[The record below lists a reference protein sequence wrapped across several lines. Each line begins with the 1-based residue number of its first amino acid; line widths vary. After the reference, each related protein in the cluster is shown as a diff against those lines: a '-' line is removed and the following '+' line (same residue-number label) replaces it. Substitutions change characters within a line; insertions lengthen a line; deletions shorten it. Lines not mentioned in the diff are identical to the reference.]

1 VTLPLTEATRHLVD
15 AEILDALPSD
25 AVVVNVG
32 RGGVVDEPAL
42 IERLSAGSLAGAALD
57 VVEREPLPEDSPLW
71 VLPNVIISPH
81 DAALVPAEP
90 ERVME
95 LFLDNLRRH
104 LEGEPLRNRV
114 DLDAL
119 Y

>member
-1 VTLPLTEATRHLVD
+1 M
-15 AEILDALPSD
+15 
-25 AVVVNVG
+25 
-32 RGGVVDEPAL
+32 
-42 IERLSAGSLAGAALD
+42 
-57 VVEREPLPEDSPLW
+57 
-71 VLPNVIISPH
+71 LPNVIISPH